1 MMELSESCR
10 DDTPL
15 DAAILDWLT
24 MLSDQWLAVDVP
36 ALSSQASLALHV
48 CVQTG
53 LVELQI
59 PCTAWGTD
67 RQDRIRGTFYVSGG
81 WQPSDLTNCLRHHF
95 AGWSQQPV
103 SIQQDIHQR
112 ARLTD
117 DGRGAQ
123 QDALSD
129 DPLLRLTAIQAA
141 VGLRPAARIRFAM
154 DLSERAASATA
165 SAQATASG
173 GDVIVNV
180 DLGSMLDRASTA
192 PSPSPRPKQSAPLDQ
207 LPRTGLTK
215 KQQIDAWLTR
225 YLKEHQP
232 EYDQLL
238 PLIVIDKEAQRRFRT
253 RFGPT
258 PLARQFA
265 REMGADGDGKQ
276 IESNKTLIQGS
287 PVYQTRIKP
296 VLNGQQPLNKQEHRR
311 RRSDEALCRGGL

>member
-1 MMELSESCR
+1 MEVSESCR

-24 MLSDQWLAVDVP
+24 QLSDQWLAIEVL
-36 ALSSQASLALHV
+36 ALSSKKSLALHA
-48 CVQTG
+48 CVQSG

-59 PCTAWGTD
+59 PCTAWGAD
-67 RQDRIRGTFYVSGG
+67 RRDCMRGTFFVTGG
-81 WQPSDLTNCLRHHF
+81 WNPSDLTNCLRHHF

-103 SIQQDIHQR
+103 SIQQDVRQS

-117 DGRGAQ
+117 DGKSAR
-123 QDALSD
+123 QDAMLD
-129 DPLLRLTAIQAA
+129 EPLLRLTAIQSAK
-141 VGLRPAARIRFAM
+141 GRRPAARIRFSM
-154 DLSERAASATA
+154 DLGERAATATA
-165 SAQATASG
+165 SAHATAST

-180 DLGSMLDRASTA
+180 DLGSLQERAST
-192 PSPSPRPKQSAPLDQ
+192 SPSPMPSHSAPPDRSS
-207 LPRTGLTK
+207 RTRLTK
-215 KQQIDAWLTR
+215 KQQIDAWLNE
-225 YLKEHQP
+225 YLLEHQP

-238 PLIVIDKEAQRRFRT
+238 PLIAIDKEAQRRFRS

-265 REMGADGDGKQ
+265 RDAGADGDGKQ

-296 VLNGQQPLNKQEHRR
+296 VLHGQQPLNKQEHRR